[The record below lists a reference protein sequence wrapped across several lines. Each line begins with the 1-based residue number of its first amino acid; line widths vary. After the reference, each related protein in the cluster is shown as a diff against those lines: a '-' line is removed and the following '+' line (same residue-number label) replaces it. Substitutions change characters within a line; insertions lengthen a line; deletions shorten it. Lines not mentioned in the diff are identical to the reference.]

1 MGVIFFGG
9 SEKRKD
15 WACTIVHMNTIGRS
29 YGSESQL
36 KIHQKKSHPAVI
48 YYFNYPHYLE

>member
-15 WACTIVHMNTIGRS
+15 WACTIVHMNTIGGS